1 MEKFLESSELK
12 TGPSD
17 IPEVNEGIRESEASD
32 SVSEAPNDNSEFIE
46 SLIQDLENYKDS
58 VETTDVREYGLKECT
73 AATKEIFT
81 AEVVND
87 WGSYSREQKAEIVND
102 YTKAIAEGLNINFEG
117 AVFEEM
123 DEYTYGYT
131 CGNGY
136 IYLNEKMLD
145 GYLPYSLI
153 DTVAHE
159 LRHQLQCEAMEN
171 PEKFGIDEDTIETWQ
186 YGQDTYFMG
195 LFDPENFYIYN
206 PLELDSRYFGESMV
220 NELIKEI
227 HNEIQ

>member
-1 MEKFLESSELK
+1 MGNFLESSELK
-12 TGPSD
+12 TGTSD

-32 SVSEAPNDNSEFIE
+32 SVSEVPNDNNDFIE
-46 SLIQDLENYKDS
+46 SLQQDLENYEDS
-58 VETTDVREYGLKECT
+58 VETINVREYGLMECT
-73 AATKEIFT
+73 EATKEIFT
-81 AEVVND
+81 PEVVND
-87 WGSYSREQKAEIVND
+87 WGDYSREQKAEIVNE
-102 YTKAIAEGLNINFEG
+102 YSKAIVEGLNINFEG

-131 CGNGY
+131 CGDGY
-136 IYLNEKMLD
+136 IHLNENMLD

-171 PEKFGIDEDTIETWQ
+171 PEKFGIDEGTIETWQ
-186 YGQDTYFMG
+186 YGEDTYWLG
-195 LFDPENFYIYN
+195 LFDPENYYRYN
-206 PLELDSRYFGESMV
+206 PLELDARYFGESMV

-227 HNEIQ
+227 HNEI